1 MMQKLIFSCLL
12 MGVFNCLLAQVT
24 DDFSDGNL
32 TANPAWSGDVN
43 NFNIENGVLRSNG
56 PNVANSRIYLSTPNT
71 LFNNVEWNFLLDLR
85 FNPTNT
91 TYFRMYL
98 ASNQADMKGNLNG
111 YFIQIGQTNAD
122 FIRFFRQDGATTTQ
136 IFAGSTSL
144 GSGNVKV
151 RIKVT
156 RLLSGEWAIFSDAT
170 GGQNFVSEGNS
181 FIENT
186 YTSSA
191 FLGINCTYTTASR
204 FNQYYWDDLQVIPLI
219 IDTDPPTLQSLKVL
233 TAKQLQ
239 VNFSEALEANSAQN
253 SLNYSVNN
261 QVGNPTSAVLDAISK
276 TSVILTFNQDFPSQV
291 LCSLTAQDIQ
301 DLAKNKMPAQ
311 SLDFTF
317 IRSFAPVYNELI
329 ISEIMADPRGSAQP
343 LNPLPDGEYIELYNR
358 GNRILNLKNCILKDA
373 SSSQIFPEFLL
384 FPNDYLILTDESQAP
399 DFQGFGKIIG
409 LTNFPSLTNS
419 GELLTLQ
426 NANNDLLF
434 AVNYSDE
441 WYQNNSKKDGGWSL
455 EMLDVNAP
463 CRDADNWQA
472 SEAERGGSP
481 GKINSIQEARP
492 DLESPQLLRA
502 LALDNQTLIAVFDKK
517 MNPNSLLFPENY
529 SINPNIG
536 IQAVTMEDNL
546 FFKTVRLQL
555 SQPLQI
561 QTTYQLRVN
570 NVSDCAGN
578 LLQNQNQAVF
588 GLPELGDSLDIILN
602 EILFNPRTGGSDFV
616 ELYNNSSK
624 FINLKD
630 WKIANLSDGIIANQT
645 IISPDNQVLAPQ
657 TYLVLTTD
665 ILNIQ
670 SNYPKCLAKTTLA
683 NFLKMSS
690 LPSYNDDVGTFF
702 LINAQGKLLERLDY
716 QDDWHNPLL
725 AIKDGVSLEK
735 ISFALPSN
743 ARTTWQSAAQS
754 EDFATPGYRNSQT
767 LPNGGGGGEVSV
779 NPPVFTPNG
788 DGDRDFTVIELRLAQ
803 GGYTLNLSI
812 FDREGR
818 EIRQLAKNQLGGTQN
833 SFVWDGTDDAGNRTR
848 TGSYL
853 LYIKALAPNGE
864 QKVWKEKVVVGTKF

>member
-1 MMQKLIFSCLL
+1 MAQKLIFTGLWMLFFSPL
-12 MGVFNCLLAQVT
+12 FAQVA

-32 TANPAWSGDVN
+32 SINPTWSGETSH
-43 NFNIENGVLRSNG
+43 FSIENGVLRSNG

-98 ASNQADMKGNLNG
+98 ASNQVDLEGVLNG

-122 FIRFFRQDGATTTQ
+122 FIRFFRQDGATVNQ
-136 IFAGSTSL
+136 IFVGSTSL
-144 GSGNVKV
+144 GSGNIKV

-156 RLLSGEWAIFSDAT
+156 RLASGEWAIFSDAS

-186 YTSSA
+186 YSTSA
-191 FLGINCTYTTASR
+191 FLGINCTYATASR
-204 FNQYYWDDLQVIPLI
+204 FNQYYVDDLKLQALL
-219 IDTDPPTLQSLKVL
+219 IDTEAPTLQSLKVL
-233 TAKQLQ
+233 TANQLQ
-239 VNFSEALEANSAQN
+239 VDFSEVVELNSAQN
-253 SLNYSVNN
+253 TLNYSVNN
-261 QVGNPTSAVLDAISK
+261 QIGNPVSAVLSTTSK
-276 TSVILTFNQDFPSQV
+276 NSVILTFAQDFPSQI
-291 LCSLTAQDIQ
+291 LCSLSVQAVQDE
-301 DLAKNKMPAQ
+301 AKNRMVEQ

-329 ISEIMADPRGSAQP
+329 ISEIMADPRGAAQP
-343 LNPLPDGEYIELYNR
+343 LNALPDAEYVEIYNR
-358 GNRILNLKNCILKDA
+358 GNRILNLKNCTFNDA
-373 SSSQIFPEFLL
+373 TSSQTLPEFLL
-384 FPNDYLILTDESQAP
+384 FPQEYLILVDISQLT

-409 LTNFPSLTNS
+409 LSSLPSLTNS
-419 GELLTLQ
+419 GELLTLK
-426 NANNDLLF
+426 NAQNDLLF
-434 AVNYSDE
+434 ALNYSDE

-463 CRDADNWQA
+463 CRDADNWRA

-481 GKINSIQEARP
+481 GKINSIHEARP
-492 DLESPQLLRA
+492 DLEAPQLLRA

-517 MNPNSLLFPENY
+517 MNPTSLGFTENY
-529 SINPNIG
+529 VINQSID
-536 IQAVTMEDNL
+536 IQAVTIEDNL
-546 FFKTVRLQL
+546 FFKIVRLQL
-555 SQPLQI
+555 SPPLQT
-561 QTTYQLRVN
+561 QTTYQLTVN

-578 LLQNQNQAVF
+578 LLQNQNRAVF

-616 ELYNNSSK
+616 ELYNRSTK

-630 WKIANLSDGIIANQT
+630 WKIANLADGIIANQT
-645 IISPDNQVLAPQ
+645 VISLDNQVLAPQ
-657 TYLVLTTD
+657 TYLVLTAD

-670 SNYPKCLAKTTLA
+670 SNYPKCLAKTTSA
-683 NFLKMSS
+683 NFLKMNS
-690 LPSYNDDVGTFF
+690 LPSYNDDKGTFF
-702 LINAQGKLLERLDY
+702 LINPQGKLLERLDY
-716 QDDWHNPLL
+716 VDDWHNPLL
-725 AIKDGVSLEK
+725 AMKDGVALEK
-735 ISFALPSN
+735 ISFILPSN
-743 ARTTWQSAAQS
+743 ARNSWQSAAQS

-767 LPNGGGGGEVSV
+767 LMGNGGGEVSV

-833 SFVWDGTDDAGNRTR
+833 LFVWDGSDEAGNRAR
-848 TGSYL
+848 TGAYL

-864 QKVWKEKVVVGTKF
+864 QKIWKEKVVVGTKF